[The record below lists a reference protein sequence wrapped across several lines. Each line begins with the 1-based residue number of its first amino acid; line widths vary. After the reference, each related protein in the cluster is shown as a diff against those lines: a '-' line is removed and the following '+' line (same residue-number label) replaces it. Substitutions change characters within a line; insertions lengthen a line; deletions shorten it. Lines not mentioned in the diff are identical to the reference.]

1 MTNDPAG
8 GEARQRRQLPM
19 TIRHKISAAKP
30 HAAGFTLIELLIYV
44 AILVI
49 VSSLI
54 VAFAFW
60 SIRVNSNSKAKAEV
74 QNNSRRA
81 VEIMAY
87 EIRQAQSIYTPTSV
101 FGAHSGQL
109 SVETLLDA
117 PSGETKTYKDFYLD
131 DGKIYFKREEQLPE
145 VLTSD
150 QVRVTN
156 LMFKHID
163 PGSSPEGVQ
172 INLTLEYNNPSA
184 RPDLAVREDL
194 STFIALR
201 AY

>member
-1 MTNDPAG
+1 MTND
-8 GEARQRRQLPM
+8 QLPM

-30 HAAGFTLIELLIYV
+30 HADGFTLIELLIYV

-49 VSSLI
+49 VSSLA

-60 SIRVNSNSKAKAEV
+60 GIRINSNVKAKAEV

-81 VEIMAY
+81 MEIMAY

-101 FGAHSGQL
+101 FSAHPGQL
-109 SVETLLDA
+109 SVKTLLDA
-117 PSGETKTYKDFYLD
+117 PSGETKAYKDFYLD
-131 DGKIYFKREEQLPE
+131 NGKIYFKREGQLPE
-145 VLTSD
+145 ALTSD

-156 LMFKHID
+156 LMFKHIA
-163 PGSSPEGVQ
+163 PVSSPEGVQ
-172 INLTLEYNNPSA
+172 INLTMEYNNPSA
-184 RPDLAVREDL
+184 RPDLEAREEL
-194 STFIALR
+194 FTFISLR